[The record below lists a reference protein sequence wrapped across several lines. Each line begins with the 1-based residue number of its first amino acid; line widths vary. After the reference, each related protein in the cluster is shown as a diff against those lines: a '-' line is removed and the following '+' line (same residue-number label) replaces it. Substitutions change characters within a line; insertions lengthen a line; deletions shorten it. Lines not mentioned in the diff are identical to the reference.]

1 MMKQPTV
8 HLLLG
13 VALVVSGPAHVVQVG
28 GSVGGNGHLHLA
40 AVEVVARW
48 GTRGP
53 GGGSGMYAWVVST
66 WRRQELALLPH
77 QSLQT
82 QVISVSTNSLIIQ
95 RGGSELKKMLQREAP
110 PLILLFSS
118 SFLFLFRELFFS
130 KETRHQRLVAGNEL
144 LQGKLNWIFVWGLVR
159 PVFRAKTGTQLITSS
174 HSF

>member
-40 AVEVVARW
+40 AVEVVAGW

-82 QVISVSTNSLIIQ
+82 QVISVSANSLIIQ
-95 RGGSELKKMLQREAP
+95 RAGSELKKMLQREAP
-110 PLILLFSS
+110 ASHSSLFLLLS
-118 SFLFLFRELFFS
+118 SFYSGNCSSQKKRDIKGSLQETNCFKANLIEFS
-130 KETRHQRLVAGNEL
+130 FED
-144 LQGKLNWIFVWGLVR
+144 
-159 PVFRAKTGTQLITSS
+159 S
-174 HSF
+174 

>member
-40 AVEVVARW
+40 AVEVVAGW

-110 PLILLFSS
+110 PLILLF
-118 SFLFLFRELFFS
+118 FFFFPLFIQGTVLLKRNATS
-130 KETRHQRLVAGNEL
+130 KARCRKRIASRRT
-144 LQGKLNWIFVWGLVR
+144 
-159 PVFRAKTGTQLITSS
+159 
-174 HSF
+174 